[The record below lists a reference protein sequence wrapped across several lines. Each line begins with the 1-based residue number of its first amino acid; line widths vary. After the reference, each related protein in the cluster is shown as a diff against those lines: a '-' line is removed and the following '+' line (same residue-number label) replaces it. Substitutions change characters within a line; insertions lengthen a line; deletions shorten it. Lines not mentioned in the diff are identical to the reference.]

1 MKKEKLYSID
11 TQLYKV
17 TGVEKVMLDIHQAV
31 KDEYEAKIVG
41 TILYDQIRKEHNI
54 SRDEYIKLGN
64 PFIFYKSIVIVHERK
79 LLLLFWLLNLILFQK
94 IKIVYIH
101 HSLFYDHIKSTILP
115 KTIIAIADKC
125 IENLTEVFKDPINHI
140 HKIYNCVKDQ
150 SCFQPKKINRDE
162 ITLFLPGRINYLKQQ
177 TQIVKQLKGKIDRR
191 IRIQFAGDGPD
202 LEELKA
208 VCDGDNQFEVL
219 GFRSDVHQLIHDCNY
234 VFLYSISEGLPITLI
249 ESVMLGTPII
259 CSNVGGTPEI
269 CHHGKNGWVL
279 NDWEEL
285 IEKINS
291 LPDVTQEEYK
301 RMCNESRR
309 IYEENFTFETFKK
322 NYLDLLK
329 KI

>member
-115 KTIIAIADKC
+115 KTIIAIADK
-125 IENLTEVFKDPINHI
+125 VF
-140 HKIYNCVKDQ
+140 
-150 SCFQPKKINRDE
+150 
-162 ITLFLPGRINYLKQQ
+162 
-177 TQIVKQLKGKIDRR
+177 
-191 IRIQFAGDGPD
+191 
-202 LEELKA
+202 
-208 VCDGDNQFEVL
+208 
-219 GFRSDVHQLIHDCNY
+219 
-234 VFLYSISEGLPITLI
+234 
-249 ESVMLGTPII
+249 
-259 CSNVGGTPEI
+259 
-269 CHHGKNGWVL
+269 
-279 NDWEEL
+279 
-285 IEKINS
+285 
-291 LPDVTQEEYK
+291 
-301 RMCNESRR
+301 
-309 IYEENFTFETFKK
+309 
-322 NYLDLLK
+322 
-329 KI
+329 